1 LLPLIDYPSILLP
14 VKGGCESRA
23 LRVGLY
29 SSPMTTNDGKGTAS
43 EGKGRPTPTRKEAE
57 SKRKVSSLAPVVT
70 KDQKRASKA
79 LARQNR
85 IAQRA
90 AYLRGDESALPA
102 RDRGPARRYV
112 RNFVD
117 SRRSIGEYFL
127 PIIFVVLVLTLFPVA
142 VVQVGA
148 VALMYAVL
156 IIAVID
162 GIFLSRKIRK
172 AIGIKFPGTSTKGLG
187 MYAWLRS
194 TQMRRLRAPHPQ
206 VKVGDSID

>member
-1 LLPLIDYPSILLP
+1 
-14 VKGGCESRA
+14 
-23 LRVGLY
+23 
-29 SSPMTTNDGKGTAS
+29 MTEN
-43 EGKGRPTPTRKEAE
+43 EGKGRPTPKRKDAE
-57 SKRKVSSLAPVVT
+57 SKRKVSTLAPIVT

-85 IAQRA
+85 IANRA
-90 AYLRGDESALPA
+90 AYLRGDEASLPA

-117 SRRSIGEYFL
+117 ARRSIGEYFL
-127 PIIFVVLVLTLFPVA
+127 PIIFVVLVLTLFPIA
-142 VVQVGA
+142 VIQVGA
-148 VALMYAVL
+148 IALMYAVL
-156 IIAVID
+156 VIAVID

-172 AIGIKFPGTSTKGLG
+172 AVETKFPGTSTKGLG